1 MHLSVTAF
9 GPACAHDGRRPRV
22 GGFLRDARVPRALVR
37 LSRAAGLRGQ
47 RRAPAGLHAGRIVM
61 RAAGLKA
68 DLHVHTREAEPS
80 IAYGAH
86 DAIDP
91 AAREGF
97 RVLGITNHDTVTYA
111 DELVAYARGRGV
123 LLIPGIEA
131 TVEGR
136 HVLVYNADVAA
147 DKLRTFADLRR
158 YRTPEW
164 LVAAPHPLF
173 PASFCLRER
182 LWQGIDLFGP
192 VGVRHFLPP
201 PVDFNR
207 PAVKLAAAVGLP
219 LVGTSDCHLHPQFG
233 TTFSLIDAEPSVES
247 VLSAIKKGRV

>member
-86 DAIDP
+86 DAIDR

-97 RVLGITNHDTVTYA
+97 RVLGITNHDTVTYD

-173 PASFCLRER
+173 PAPYCLRER
-182 LWQGIDLFGP
+182 LLQENDLFDP
-192 VGVRHFLPP
+192 TSVSDLYPP
-201 PVDFNR
+201 RVDIQ
-207 PAVKLAAAVGLP
+207 PAGGQP
-219 LVGTSDCHLHPQFG
+219 GQP
-233 TTFSLIDAEPSVES
+233 
-247 VLSAIKKGRV
+247 

>member
-86 DAIDP
+86 DAIDR

-97 RVLGITNHDTVTYA
+97 RVLGITNHDTVTYD

-147 DKLRTFADLRR
+147 NKLRTFADLRR
-158 YRTPEW
+158 YRTPDW
-164 LVAAPHPLF
+164 LVVAPHPVF
-173 PASFCLRER
+173 PTSYCLRER
-182 LWQGIDLFGP
+182 RPPAGARRRPRARAAAPETQPPASGSPGQPSLGFGQ
-192 VGVRHFLPP
+192 VLKDREARIGVRRQRAPP
-201 PVDFNR
+201 PQLGQTRVR
-207 PAVKLAAAVGLP
+207 APKPA
-219 LVGTSDCHLHPQFG
+219 
-233 TTFSLIDAEPSVES
+233 
-247 VLSAIKKGRV
+247 GRFL